1 MQDLGI
7 FQIDWV
13 FWDTI
18 IIILLIIFL
27 ISVKLFKY
35 THRWRN
41 SLSNASLVQ
50 REIKNFEIHISNSKT
65 LRLTFSIIESTTLN
79 ITDQNR
85 KASNILIIFKK
96 RKSKLFP
103 FAEALASIGF
113 KVIFVGFKKIKKI
126 ENERLIKIKINEE
139 IINRI
144 SKAICIHFV
153 DVEDLH
159 NYTNIILIFP
169 NITRLFLKT
178 TELTNLFDK
187 YFLLLGNFS
196 KNFKDL
202 IKFLDHDL
210 IKKNKLNLIILQKKL
225 LKKKKI
231 HPNRIKTLKDDYK
244 LNEQNLL
251 LLEKSYKSLK
261 NYETIIIG
269 FILNKILKN

>member
-79 ITDQNR
+79 VTDQNR

>member
-1 MQDLGI
+1 MQDLWI

-50 REIKNFEIHISNSKT
+50 REIKNFEIHISNNKT

-79 ITDQNR
+79 VTDRNR

-126 ENERLIKIKINEE
+126 ENERLIKIKISEE

-178 TELTNLFDK
+178 TESTNLFDK
-187 YFLLLGNFS
+187 YFLLFGNFS

-202 IKFLDHDL
+202 IKFLDHDI
-210 IKKNKLNLIILQKKL
+210 IKKDKLNLIILQKKL
-225 LKKKKI
+225 LKKNKI

>member
-1 MQDLGI
+1 MQDLWI

-50 REIKNFEIHISNSKT
+50 REIKNFEIHISNNKT

-79 ITDQNR
+79 VTDQNR

-126 ENERLIKIKINEE
+126 ENERLIKIKISEE

-178 TELTNLFDK
+178 TESTNLFDK
-187 YFLLLGNFS
+187 YFLLFGNFS

-202 IKFLDHDL
+202 IKFLDHDI
-210 IKKNKLNLIILQKKL
+210 IKKDKLNLIILQKKL
-225 LKKKKI
+225 LKKNKI